1 MFKRDPPM
9 NLQLMFPIFDV
20 SQWHRGKRETISSL
34 SFEDKDKWMNVMDKK
49 GPYSLQALDGP
60 FLMELATI

>member
-1 MFKRDPPM
+1 MVYLA
-9 NLQLMFPIFDV
+9 NSCFPFLTFHNGIGVKEKLFPLFLLKT
-20 SQWHRGKRETISSL
+20 RTNEL
-34 SFEDKDKWMNVMDKK
+34 NVMDKK

>member
-1 MFKRDPPM
+1 
-9 NLQLMFPIFDV
+9 MFPIFDV
-20 SQWHRGKRETISSL
+20 SQWHKGKRETISSL